1 MRELLYLST
10 KKLGTFL
17 PDWPSLSVRGQRA
30 LALDLYL

>member
-17 PDWPSLSVRGQRA
+17 PARPSLSVRGQEA
-30 LALDLYL
+30 LALALYL